1 VFLFI
6 RLWLWII
13 LFHVV
18 KQAHSII
25 SRPTSET
32 AILRCP
38 NEVIGDQT
46 KFLSSFGIIGIGI
59 YSDNINSLI
68 KIPICNL

>member
-13 LFHVV
+13 LFDVV
-18 KQAHSII
+18 IKQAHSII

-32 AILRCP
+32 AILRGP
-38 NEVIGDQT
+38 SEVIGDKT
-46 KFLSSFGIIGIGI
+46 KFLSLFGIIGLGA
-59 YSDNINSLI
+59 YSDSAVFRMF
-68 KIPICNL
+68 